1 MSTFPSFPWSERR
14 VRRGGVRRRR
24 AQVVARS
31 SARLLPG
38 RIPGLLLAPV
48 LASLLALGG
57 CATGSGGAEPLPAS
71 SPPGP
76 DAAEADRL
84 EALYWSQVE
93 SARNRFTE
101 ADVGFMV
108 GMIGHHAQALVMAG
122 LVPDRS
128 QDAAIRILA
137 RRIDNAQRGEI
148 QLMEEWLRRRDQPVP
163 HWHIEGSTLVFEP
176 GERAAHGGQAMPG
189 AGGHGGH
196 TMPADMH
203 AAARGDHASMP
214 GMLSPAQMAELDAAS
229 GPDFDRL
236 FLTFMIEHH
245 QGAVAMVRLLF
256 ATDGAGQDTEVFRFA
271 SDVQVDQATE
281 VARME
286 RMLRERAPTLP

>member
-1 MSTFPSFPWSERR
+1 MIASSR
-14 VRRGGVRRRR
+14 VPCGVRPVGPLWRRHGR
-24 AQVVARS
+24 GQASALRS
-31 SARLLPG
+31 AFRSAFGPALLSF
-38 RIPGLLLAPV
+38 LV
-48 LASLLALGG
+48 LGG
-57 CATGSGGAEPLPAS
+57 CATGSGDAEPLPAS
-71 SPPGP
+71 SRPGP

-108 GMIGHHAQALVMAG
+108 GMIGHHAQALAMAG

-128 QDAAIRILA
+128 RDPAIRTLA

-148 QLMEEWLRRRDQPVP
+148 QLMEAWLRRRNQPVP
-163 HWHIEGSTLVFEP
+163 HWHIEGSTLLFEP
-176 GERAAHGGQAMPG
+176 GEPVAHGGQAMPG

-196 TMPADMH
+196 TLPPAMH
-203 AAARGDHASMP
+203 DAVAHGDHAAMP
-214 GMLSPAQMAELDAAS
+214 GMLTPAQMAKLDAAS
-229 GPDFDRL
+229 GSDFDRL
-236 FLTFMIEHH
+236 FLASMIQHH
-245 QGAVAMVRLLF
+245 QGAVEMVRILF

-281 VARME
+281 IARME
-286 RMLRERAPTLP
+286 RMLRERTPSLP

>member
-1 MSTFPSFPWSERR
+1 MIASSR
-14 VRRGGVRRRR
+14 VPCRVL
-24 AQVVARS
+24 ARV
-31 SARLLPG
+31 
-38 RIPGLLLAPV
+38 PGLLLTPILASA
-48 LASLLALGG
+48 LASLLVLGG

-71 SPPGP
+71 ARSGP

-108 GMIGHHAQALVMAG
+108 GMIGHHAQALAMAG

-128 QDAAIRILA
+128 QDTAIRTLA

-148 QLMEEWLRRRDQPVP
+148 QLMEQWLRSRNQPVP

-176 GERAAHGGQAMPG
+176 GEPAAHGGHAVPG

-196 TMPADMH
+196 TLPPAMH
-203 AAARGDHASMP
+203 DATAHGDHASMP
-214 GMLSPAQMAELDAAS
+214 GMLTPAQMAELDAAS

-236 FLTFMIEHH
+236 FLAFMIQHH
-245 QGAVAMVRLLF
+245 QGAVEMVRVLF

-281 VARME
+281 IARME
-286 RMLRERAPTLP
+286 RMLRDRAPALP